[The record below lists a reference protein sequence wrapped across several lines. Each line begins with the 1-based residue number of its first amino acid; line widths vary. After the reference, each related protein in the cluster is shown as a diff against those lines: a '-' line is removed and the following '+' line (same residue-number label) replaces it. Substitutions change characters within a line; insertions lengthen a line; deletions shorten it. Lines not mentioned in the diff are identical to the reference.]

1 MDNKKKILLGV
12 GALVVGLGVYFFMR
26 SKKVGASTI
35 ETLGTDSIQSTL
47 ADGTLISL
55 GDKDPSKAVYLVL
68 GGKKYAF
75 VSEEALTKYGFKT
88 PVVIEKTLFDTLP
101 SGGFV
106 DANGKVVVA

>member
-12 GALVVGLGVYFFMR
+12 GVLVVGLGIYFFTR
-26 SKKVGASTI
+26 SRKVGASTI
-35 ETLGTDSIQSTL
+35 ATLGTDSIQSTL

-55 GDKDPSKAVYLVL
+55 GDKDPSKAVFLVL

-88 PVVIEKTLFDTLP
+88 PVVIEKSVFDTLP